1 MTWMTAMSGLATKKD
16 HRCFDG
22 VQGFYEH
29 QSAACGGPM
38 RFAVYQPP
46 AALRGQRVPVLY
58 YLAGLSC
65 TEETFA
71 IKSGAQRVAAELGL
85 ALVSCDTSPRAT
97 RLPGDDAAEDFGL
110 GAGFYLDATEAP
122 WSAAYNMYSYVT
134 RDLRDVVESNFSVD
148 GGRRGVFGHSMGG
161 HGALVIAL
169 RNPAEYKSV
178 SAFAPIATPSAVPW
192 GEKAFTGYLGAA
204 REAWREWD
212 ATALVRAGRRVHGPI
227 LVDQG
232 TADQFLTK
240 QLRPEIFE
248 AACAEAGQPLE
259 LARREGYDHGY
270 FFVSSFMER
279 HLRWHADALRAPR
292 SY

>member
-1 MTWMTAMSGLATKKD
+1 MAALVTKKE

-58 YLAGLSC
+58 YLAGLTC

-71 IKSGAQRVAAELGL
+71 IKSGAQRTAAELGL

-97 RLPGDDAAEDFGL
+97 RLPGDDAADDFGL

-134 RDLRDVVESNFSVD
+134 RELREAVEANFSID
-148 GGRRGVFGHSMGG
+148 GARSGIFGHSMGG

-169 RNPAEYKSV
+169 RNPGAHGSV

-192 GEKAFTGYLGAA
+192 GEKAFTGYLGAD
-204 REAWREWD
+204 REAWQQWD
-212 ATALVRAGRRVHGPI
+212 ATALMRAGRRFDGSI

-232 TADQFLTK
+232 TADQFLTS
-240 QLRPEIFE
+240 QLRPELFE
-248 AACAEAGQPLE
+248 AACAEAGQPLV
-259 LARREGYDHGY
+259 LSRHGGYDHGY

-279 HLRWHADALRAPR
+279 HLRWHHERLTAPR
-292 SY
+292 TAP

>member
-1 MTWMTAMSGLATKKD
+1 MTGMVTRKE

-22 VQGFYEH
+22 LQGFYEH

-46 AALRGQRVPVLY
+46 AALRGERVPVLY
-58 YLAGLSC
+58 YLAGLTC

-85 ALVSCDTSPRAT
+85 ALVSCDTSPRET
-97 RLPGDDAAEDFGL
+97 RFPGDDVEDDFGL

-122 WSAAYNMYSYVT
+122 WSSAYQMYTYVT
-134 RDLRDVVESNFSVD
+134 RELREAVESTFPVD
-148 GGRRGVFGHSMGG
+148 GARRGIFGHSMGG

-169 RNPAEYKSV
+169 RNPDDYRSV
-178 SAFAPIATPSAVPW
+178 SAFAPVATPSEVPW
-192 GEKAFTGYLGAA
+192 GQKAFLGYLGED
-204 REAWREWD
+204 RSAWLAWD
-212 ATALVRAGRRVHGPI
+212 ASALVRTGRRFDGTI

-232 TADQFLTK
+232 TADSFLAK
-240 QLRPEIFE
+240 QLRPDLFE
-248 AACAEAGQPLE
+248 TACAEAGQPLA
-259 LARREGYDHGY
+259 LSRREGYDHGY

-279 HLRWHADALRAPR
+279 HLRWHHGLLAA
-292 SY
+292 